1 MEYTSFPLTGTPF
14 DKYLRKLFLNKNRKL
29 IVTRRSKYSTGQHY
43 SAVDQYPLPNHKE
56 VYQEVEAL
64 LDKFYEEYR
73 QEELYYKGVNVPKV
87 IRRSSHNFLTELFNS
102 VAQVKAFHEQ
112 YKEVKIVAD
121 NKICTMLRHH
131 NITCTP
137 SPILSV
143 WYFLFEIALKV
154 RRKLKNISKEGLNQ
168 DIYFADS
175 GKKLNILSIGVS
187 VDRNKTFVNIS
198 NHLKGKFNTMFI
210 HQETKGE
217 VVLEEFK
224 KRKIEFSH
232 KKHEI
237 IKDKIILSAGK
248 IKHIGNPVFKY
259 LQQKINQE
267 LTASI
272 KDIIIFVDLLDNIHS
287 KEKIDAVLTGLTF
300 GWLYDLTIQWAKFN
314 NVINIF
320 AQDVFFNEDLYHNIS
335 ADYVITGSKQ
345 FRLDLIE
352 MGYSEE
358 NIKYTSQINDLLT
371 QSPLKLSNI
380 NIIKSREYISK
391 VLADRG
397 VDLGQ
402 KKIIYIA
409 SDPGDYLNTPYQK
422 YRSEK
427 IIFEE
432 ASELKD
438 YVVILKLH
446 HSDIGEISRKAL
458 KDSSAENGLIIKD
471 VDFYKGLA
479 AADVFISKYSTSV
492 IEAMIMGK
500 FILLMNHEGG
510 NFYQKAVVKKVAYF
524 LNKKG
529 DLKKMMGKKDELI
542 SDFDYKVKNYISN
555 TYYSEDDTTS
565 EPVVE
570 IINQI
575 MQNGW

>member
-380 NIIKSREYISK
+380 RLRPESC
-391 VLADRG
+391 G
-397 VDLGQ
+397 
-402 KKIIYIA
+402 
-409 SDPGDYLNTPYQK
+409 
-422 YRSEK
+422 
-427 IIFEE
+427 
-432 ASELKD
+432 
-438 YVVILKLH
+438 
-446 HSDIGEISRKAL
+446 
-458 KDSSAENGLIIKD
+458 
-471 VDFYKGLA
+471 
-479 AADVFISKYSTSV
+479 
-492 IEAMIMGK
+492 
-500 FILLMNHEGG
+500 
-510 NFYQKAVVKKVAYF
+510 
-524 LNKKG
+524 
-529 DLKKMMGKKDELI
+529 
-542 SDFDYKVKNYISN
+542 
-555 TYYSEDDTTS
+555 
-565 EPVVE
+565 
-570 IINQI
+570 
-575 MQNGW
+575 

>member
-409 SDPGDYLNTPYQK
+409 SDPGDYVNTPYQK